1 MTKEALKAQCLQ
13 AIDEHQDAII
23 RTGQEIF
30 SHPELGF
37 KERRTAELVRSTFA
51 QLRIP
56 FRDHLAITG
65 VRGDLKGPAPGPR
78 GMVMGEL
85 GAGGWPLPPPA
96 DRAPSPLGP
105 RGRPARAPGAPRGGG
120 GVGRGRAPAPR
131 VMVMG
136 ELDAVVC
143 PLHPQADRETGAA
156 HSCGH
161 NSQIAAMLG
170 AAMGLAPLA
179 DQLDGDV
186 AFVAVPAEEYVELEY
201 RERLQQEGQIR
212 FFGGKQELLRQGL
225 LDDIDMGMM
234 IHSHAGVR
242 DRRFLIG
249 CDSSGFLGKLIRF
262 TGREAHAGARPF
274 DGINAL
280 NAAALS
286 LLAINSQRETFRE
299 KDRIRVHPI
308 ITKGGD
314 LVNIVPADVRME
326 TYVRG
331 TNLEAIL
338 DASEKVN
345 RSLRGCAYAIGAQV
359 DIQEMPGYLPLIQDP
374 DLSALFAANA
384 ETLLGAGTNI
394 YGQELMGAT
403 DAGDVSSLMP
413 FIHISTGGYDGDAHS
428 KDFTICDPE
437 MAYVMPARAMAM
449 TVIDLLWDGAA
460 KARAIRE
467 SFRPKFTRETYLQ
480 FWDRFCA
487 GTVDRS
493 SF

>member
-1 MTKEALKAQCLQ
+1 MTKEALKARCLQ
-13 AIDEHQDAII
+13 LIEDNKAAII
-23 RTGQEIF
+23 DIGQEIF
-30 SHPELGF
+30 AHPELGF
-37 KERRTAELVRSTFA
+37 KEHNTAALVRSTFER
-51 QLRIP
+51 LGIP
-56 FRDHLAITG
+56 YRDKLAITG
-65 VRGDLKGPAPGPR
+65 VRGDLKGRSDG
-78 GMVMGEL
+78 
-85 GAGGWPLPPPA
+85 
-96 DRAPSPLGP
+96 
-105 RGRPARAPGAPRGGG
+105 
-120 GVGRGRAPAPR
+120 PR

-143 PLHPQADRETGAA
+143 PLHPQADRTTGAA

-161 NSQIAAMLG
+161 NAQIASMLG

-179 DQLDGDV
+179 DQLDGNV

-201 RERLQQEGQIR
+201 RERLRQEGQIR
-212 FFGGKQELLRQGL
+212 FFGGKQEYLRLGV
-225 LDDIDMGMM
+225 LDDIHTGMM

-242 DRRFLIG
+242 DRHFLIN

-331 TNLEAIL
+331 TNLEGIL

-345 RSLRGCAYAIGAQV
+345 RSLQGCAYAIGAKV
-359 DIQEMPGYLPLIQDP
+359 DIQEMPGYLPLIQNP
-374 DLSALFAANA
+374 VLSDLFAANA

-394 YGQELMGAT
+394 YGQELIGAT
-403 DAGDVSSLMP
+403 DAGDVSSFMP

-428 KDFTICDPE
+428 QNFTVCDPE
-437 MAYVMPARAMAM
+437 MAYVMPAKAMAM

-460 KARAIRE
+460 QARAIRDAAA
-467 SFRPKFTRETYLQ
+467 PKFTRESYLQ
-480 FWDRFCA
+480 FWDSVCA
-487 GTVDRS
+487 GTAQPD

>member
-1 MTKEALKAQCLQ
+1 MTKEALKAQCLERIDARKEEII
-13 AIDEHQDAII
+13 AI
-23 RTGQEIF
+23 GQEIF
-30 SHPELGF
+30 AHPELGF
-37 KERRTAELVRSTFA
+37 KETRTAALVRRVLDD
-51 QLRIP
+51 LRIP
-56 FRDHLAITG
+56 CREGLAITG
-65 VRGDLKGPAPGPR
+65 VRGDLRGRGDGPR
-78 GMVMGEL
+78 I
-85 GAGGWPLPPPA
+85 
-96 DRAPSPLGP
+96 
-105 RGRPARAPGAPRGGG
+105 
-120 GVGRGRAPAPR
+120 
-131 VMVMG
+131 MVMG

-143 PLHPQADRETGAA
+143 PLHPQADPQTGAA

-161 NSQIAAMLG
+161 NAQIASMLG

-179 DQLDGDV
+179 GELDGSV

-201 RERLQQEGQIR
+201 RERLRQEGKLR
-212 FFGGKQELLRQGL
+212 FFGGKQEYLRLGV

-234 IHSHAGVR
+234 IHSHAGVE
-242 DRRFLIG
+242 DRHFLIG
-249 CDSSGFLGKLIRF
+249 CDSSGFVGKLIRF

-280 NAAALS
+280 NAAALA

>member
-1 MTKEALKAQCLQ
+1 MTKEALKARCLQ
-13 AIDEHQDAII
+13 LIEDNKAAII
-23 RTGQEIF
+23 DIGQEIF
-30 SHPELGF
+30 AHPELGF
-37 KERRTAELVRSTFA
+37 KEHNPAALVRSTFER
-51 QLRIP
+51 LGIP
-56 FRDHLAITG
+56 YRDKLAITG
-65 VRGDLKGPAPGPR
+65 VRGDLKGRSDG
-78 GMVMGEL
+78 
-85 GAGGWPLPPPA
+85 
-96 DRAPSPLGP
+96 
-105 RGRPARAPGAPRGGG
+105 
-120 GVGRGRAPAPR
+120 PR

-143 PLHPQADRETGAA
+143 PLHPQADRTTGAA

-161 NSQIAAMLG
+161 NAQIASMLG

-179 DQLDGDV
+179 DQLDGNV

-201 RERLQQEGQIR
+201 RERLRQEGQIR
-212 FFGGKQELLRQGL
+212 FFGGKQEYLRLGV

-242 DRRFLIG
+242 DRHFLIN

-331 TNLEAIL
+331 TNLEGIL

-345 RSLRGCAYAIGAQV
+345 RSLQGCAYAIGAKV
-359 DIQEMPGYLPLIQDP
+359 DIQEMPGYLPLIQNP
-374 DLSALFAANA
+374 VLSDLFAANA

-394 YGQELMGAT
+394 YGQELIGAT
-403 DAGDVSSLMP
+403 DAGDVSSFMP

-428 KDFTICDPE
+428 QNFTVCDPE
-437 MAYVMPARAMAM
+437 MAYVMPAKAMAM

-460 KARAIRE
+460 QARAIRDAAA
-467 SFRPKFTRETYLQ
+467 PKFTRESYLQ
-480 FWDRFCA
+480 FWDSVCA
-487 GTVDRS
+487 GTAQPD

>member
-1 MTKEALKAQCLQ
+1 MTKEALKARCLQ
-13 AIDEHQDAII
+13 LIEDNKSAII
-23 RTGQEIF
+23 DIGQEIF
-30 SHPELGF
+30 AHPELGF
-37 KERRTAELVRSTFA
+37 KEHNTAALVRSTFER
-51 QLRIP
+51 LGIP
-56 FRDHLAITG
+56 YRDKLAITG
-65 VRGDLKGPAPGPR
+65 VRGDLKGRSDG
-78 GMVMGEL
+78 
-85 GAGGWPLPPPA
+85 
-96 DRAPSPLGP
+96 
-105 RGRPARAPGAPRGGG
+105 
-120 GVGRGRAPAPR
+120 PR

-143 PLHPQADRETGAA
+143 PLHPQADRTTGAA
-156 HSCGH
+156 HCCGH
-161 NSQIAAMLG
+161 NAQIASMLG

-179 DQLDGDV
+179 DQLDGNV

-201 RERLQQEGQIR
+201 RERLRQEGQIR
-212 FFGGKQELLRQGL
+212 FFGGKQEYLRLGV

-234 IHSHAGVR
+234 IPSHAGVR
-242 DRRFLIG
+242 DRHFLIN

-331 TNLEAIL
+331 TNLEGIL

-345 RSLRGCAYAIGAQV
+345 RSLQGCAYAIGAKV
-359 DIQEMPGYLPLIQDP
+359 DIQEMPGYLPLIQNP
-374 DLSALFAANA
+374 VLSDLFAANA

-403 DAGDVSSLMP
+403 DAGDVSSFMP

-428 KDFTICDPE
+428 QNFTVCDPE
-437 MAYVMPARAMAM
+437 MAYVMPAKAMAM

-460 KARAIRE
+460 QARAIQDAAA
-467 SFRPKFTRETYLQ
+467 PKFTRESYLQ
-480 FWDRFCA
+480 FWDSVCA
-487 GTVDRS
+487 GTAQPD

>member
-1 MTKEALKAQCLQ
+1 MTKEALKARCLQ
-13 AIDEHQDAII
+13 LIEDNKAAII
-23 RTGQEIF
+23 DIGQEIF
-30 SHPELGF
+30 AHPELGF
-37 KERRTAELVRSTFA
+37 KEHNTAALVRSTFER
-51 QLRIP
+51 LGIP
-56 FRDHLAITG
+56 YRDKLAITG
-65 VRGDLKGPAPGPR
+65 VRGDLKGRSDG
-78 GMVMGEL
+78 
-85 GAGGWPLPPPA
+85 
-96 DRAPSPLGP
+96 
-105 RGRPARAPGAPRGGG
+105 
-120 GVGRGRAPAPR
+120 PR

-143 PLHPQADRETGAA
+143 PLHPQADRTTGAA

-161 NSQIAAMLG
+161 NAQIASMLG

-179 DQLDGDV
+179 DQLDGNV
-186 AFVAVPAEEYVELEY
+186 AFVAVPAEELEY
-201 RERLQQEGQIR
+201 RERLRQEGQIR
-212 FFGGKQELLRQGL
+212 FFGGKQEYLRLGV

-242 DRRFLIG
+242 DRHFLIN

-331 TNLEAIL
+331 TNLEGIL

-345 RSLRGCAYAIGAQV
+345 RSLQGCAYAIGAKV
-359 DIQEMPGYLPLIQDP
+359 DIQEMPGYLPLIQNP
-374 DLSALFAANA
+374 VLSDLFAANA

-403 DAGDVSSLMP
+403 DAGDVSSFMP

-428 KDFTICDPE
+428 QNFTVCDPE
-437 MAYVMPARAMAM
+437 MAYVMPAKAMAM

-460 KARAIRE
+460 QARAIRDAAA
-467 SFRPKFTRETYLQ
+467 PKFTRESYLQ
-480 FWDRFCA
+480 FWDSVCA
-487 GTVDRS
+487 GTAQPD

>member
-1 MTKEALKAQCLQ
+1 MTKEALKARCLQ
-13 AIDEHQDAII
+13 LIEDNKAAII
-23 RTGQEIF
+23 DIGQEIF
-30 SHPELGF
+30 AHPELGF
-37 KERRTAELVRSTFA
+37 KEHNTAALVRSTFER
-51 QLRIP
+51 LGIP
-56 FRDHLAITG
+56 YRDKLAITG
-65 VRGDLKGPAPGPR
+65 VRGDLKGRSDG
-78 GMVMGEL
+78 
-85 GAGGWPLPPPA
+85 
-96 DRAPSPLGP
+96 
-105 RGRPARAPGAPRGGG
+105 
-120 GVGRGRAPAPR
+120 PR

-143 PLHPQADRETGAA
+143 PLHPQADRTTGAA

-161 NSQIAAMLG
+161 NAQIASMLG

-179 DQLDGDV
+179 DQLDGNV

-201 RERLQQEGQIR
+201 RERLRQEGQIR
-212 FFGGKQELLRQGL
+212 FFGGKQEYLRLGV

-234 IHSHAGVR
+234 IHPHA
-242 DRRFLIG
+242 
-249 CDSSGFLGKLIRF
+249 GFLGKLIRF

-331 TNLEAIL
+331 TNLEGIL

-345 RSLRGCAYAIGAQV
+345 RSLQGCAYAIGAKV
-359 DIQEMPGYLPLIQDP
+359 DIQEMPGYLPLIQNP
-374 DLSALFAANA
+374 VLSDLFAANA

-403 DAGDVSSLMP
+403 DAGDVSSFMP

-428 KDFTICDPE
+428 QNFTVCDPE
-437 MAYVMPARAMAM
+437 MAYVMPAKAMAM

-460 KARAIRE
+460 QARAIRDAAA
-467 SFRPKFTRETYLQ
+467 PKFTRESYLQ
-480 FWDRFCA
+480 FWDSVCA
-487 GTVDRS
+487 GTAQPD

>member
-1 MTKEALKAQCLQ
+1 MSEERKDVGFFEYFLESKKLTPHSVMALGLSA
-13 AIDEHQDAII
+13 
-23 RTGQEIF
+23 
-30 SHPELGF
+30 LGY
-37 KERRTAELVRSTFA
+37 
-51 QLRIP
+51 I
-56 FRDHLAITG
+56 
-65 VRGDLKGPAPGPR
+65 
-78 GMVMGEL
+78 
-85 GAGGWPLPPPA
+85 
-96 DRAPSPLGP
+96 
-105 RGRPARAPGAPRGGG
+105 
-120 GVGRGRAPAPR
+120 
-131 VMVMG
+131 
-136 ELDAVVC
+136 
-143 PLHPQADRETGAA
+143 
-156 HSCGH
+156 
-161 NSQIAAMLG
+161 
-170 AAMGLAPLA
+170 
-179 DQLDGDV
+179 
-186 AFVAVPAEEYVELEY
+186 
-201 RERLQQEGQIR
+201 
-212 FFGGKQELLRQGL
+212 
-225 LDDIDMGMM
+225 
-234 IHSHAGVR
+234 
-242 DRRFLIG
+242 
-249 CDSSGFLGKLIRF
+249 
-262 TGREAHAGARPF
+262 
-274 DGINAL
+274 
-280 NAAALS
+280 
-286 LLAINSQRETFRE
+286 RETFRDE
-299 KDRIRVHPI
+299 DAVRVHPI

-374 DLSALFAANA
+374 DLSALFAAK
-384 ETLLGAGTNI
+384 TLLGAGTNI